1 MSVDTLALTDRYVTR
16 YYRISWECNVKKFLL
31 ILIVGIVV
39 YGFIQHAQK
48 FFSVGKFFSSE
59 LSTSDQALGK
69 AFKNKQSD
77 IQVGGSGE
85 VIKILP
91 DDTQGNR
98 HQKFIIELNSGQTLL
113 IAHNIDIAPRI
124 RNLNV
129 GDHINF
135 YGEYEWN
142 AEGGVVHWTHHDP
155 HSSHESGWINHGG
168 KLYQ

>member
-1 MSVDTLALTDRYVTR
+1 
-16 YYRISWECNVKKFLL
+16 VKKFLL
-31 ILIVGIVV
+31 IFVVGVTV
-39 YGFIQHAQK
+39 YGFVQYAPK
-48 FFSVGKFFSSE
+48 FFSVGKFFGSE
-59 LSTSDQALGK
+59 FSTSDKALEN
-69 AFKNKQSD
+69 AFKNKQSN

-91 DDTQGNR
+91 DDTKGSR

-113 IAHNIDIAPRI
+113 IAHNIDVAPRI
-124 RNLNV
+124 KNLNL

-142 AEGGVVHWTHHDP
+142 SKGGMVHWTHHDP
-155 HSSHESGWINHGG
+155 SDRHESGWLNHGG